1 MLSEELQQKL
11 AAQGRNFSKLG
22 SPLKIII
29 GVVAT
34 IAAAAIVFWLFNQ
47 IFYYYIARS
56 YAEEIADAYDLNRG
70 FTSAIVWA
78 SFAAIVVFAGL
89 VFSFSKR
96 KRWIGSA
103 GILALLIGHSIAIGN
118 VTRNF
123 ERQGSSARCYVLTRD
138 SVKILNRVGVD
149 PETGRE
155 CRPLTAAMVE
165 RIDLYRTGKR
175 PLLITQGD
183 PAFFSPLSGEP
194 IVWYAKRSDD
204 RVELYDL
211 MGFHPETGEE
221 LQPVT
226 KDVVVLWKSQSAKI
240 VKRAPSRID
249 PEKYSLFDPVSG
261 AARVWFWRDEAG
273 NYEFYDGPG
282 FQPRTGDSLQVISK
296 ESISAW
302 RESLSAAAAKRRSE
316 QERLEKDAR
325 EKAARDEQERRD
337 RAEAS
342 RAAAQAQSEA
352 VQKQMQSANDCDM
365 LAANPTDVRKTAEGV
380 SFDALKYQA
389 DKAFE
394 ACTQAVRNFP
404 NELRYQYQ
412 LGRAAQFKDKKA
424 AFTILTALVNAK
436 YPAAFDNLGGIY
448 LYERKDVPKAVQLFR
463 MGSSLGDTDSMVSLA
478 DLYERGLVG
487 GSDPYAAKWEL
498 MNRAAGLG
506 HAGAQRAIAA
516 ERDRVQKA
524 ANDLEMQQENARNAA
539 ALFGVILQNV
549 GRR

>member
-11 AAQGRNFSKLG
+11 SVQGKRFRNLG
-22 SPLKIII
+22 SPVKILL
-29 GVVAT
+29 GVVAAL
-34 IAAAAIVFWLFNQ
+34 IVAAIAFWLFNQ

-56 YAEEIADAYDLNRG
+56 YAEELADAYDLNRG
-70 FTSAIVWA
+70 FTSAVVWA
-78 SFAAIVVFAGL
+78 SFAAVVVFAGL
-89 VFSFSKR
+89 AFSFSRR
-96 KRWIGSA
+96 KRWAGSA
-103 GILALLIGHSIAIGN
+103 GIVALLIGHSIAIGN

-138 SVKILNRVGVD
+138 SVKILNRLGVD

-165 RIDLYRTGKR
+165 RIDLYKTGKR
-175 PLLITQGD
+175 PLLITQND
-183 PAFFSPLSGEP
+183 PSFFSPLSGEP
-194 IVWYAKRSDD
+194 IVWFAKRSDG
-204 RVELYDL
+204 RIELYDL

-226 KDVVVLWKSQSAKI
+226 KDIAVLWKIQNEKV

-249 PEKYSLFDPVSG
+249 PEKYPLFDPVNG
-261 AARVWFWRDEAG
+261 RARVWFWRDEAG

-282 FQPRTGDSLQVISK
+282 FQPRTGESLQVISK

-302 RESLSAAAAKRRSE
+302 RDSIAAAAAKRRSE
-316 QERLEKDAR
+316 QELKEKEAR
-325 EKAARDEQERRD
+325 ERASRDEQERRD
-337 RAEAS
+337 RAEAT
-342 RAAAQAQSEA
+342 RAAAQAEA
-352 VQKQMQSANDCDM
+352 EAAQKQMQSANDCDL

-380 SFDALKYQA
+380 PFETLKFQA
-389 DKAFE
+389 DRAFE
-394 ACTQAVRNFP
+394 ACTQAVRIFP

-412 LGRAAQFKDKKA
+412 LGRAAQFKDKRA
-424 AFTILTALVNAK
+424 AFAILTTLVNAK

-448 LYERKDVPKAVQLFR
+448 LYERKDIPKAFQLFR
-463 MGSSLGDTDSMVSLA
+463 IGSSLGDTDSMVSLA
-478 DLYERGLVG
+478 DLYDRGLVG
-487 GSDPYAAKWEL
+487 ASDPYSAKWEL
-498 MNRAAGLG
+498 LNKAAGLG

-524 ANDLEMQQENARNAA
+524 ANDLQMQQEGARNAA

>member
-11 AAQGRNFSKLG
+11 AAQGRKFSKLG

-29 GVVAT
+29 GIVAT

-103 GILALLIGHSIAIGN
+103 GIVALLIGHSIAIGN

-123 ERQGSSARCYVLTRD
+123 ERQGTSARCYVLTRD

-165 RIDLYRTGKR
+165 RIDLYKTGKR

-226 KDVVVLWKSQSAKI
+226 KDVVVLWKSQSAKV

-282 FQPRTGDSLQVISK
+282 FQPRTGDPLQVISK

-316 QERLEKDAR
+316 LERLEKDAR

-342 RAAAQAQSEA
+342 RAAAQAQAEA

-365 LAANPTDVRKTAEGV
+365 LAANPTDVRKIAEGV

-394 ACTQAVRNFP
+394 ACTQAVRIFP

-424 AFTILTALVNAK
+424 AFAILTALVNAK

-487 GSDPYAAKWEL
+487 GSDPYVAKWEL